1 MDLTP
6 WHQINIA
13 YTGDNPR
20 HREQAA
26 LTHLRQVIPA
36 AEDAGLITSWWF
48 IRKGAW
54 RIRYLTTDTPDSSA
68 LAHQLI
74 SQDVAWTQDIY
85 EPETRAFGGPDAM
98 AAAHTLFHH
107 DSHHLLNYLNQHRS
121 DRREQS
127 LILCTAL
134 MRAAALDLNEQ
145 GDVWAKVLD
154 YRTDDLHEPPAPD
167 VETWQ
172 SFTGDVRRLI
182 EGAARSA
189 GEWHTAFQEAGTT
202 LRLLREQGK
211 LTRGLRAVIAL
222 NIIFHW
228 NRIGLPAMI
237 QARLACAAA
246 EAIFDDAPAL
256 STRWPRTSVTA
267 VPHTTA

>member
-1 MDLTP
+1 MDLP
-6 WHQINIA
+6 SWHQINIA
-13 YTGDNPR
+13 YTGDNC

-26 LTHLRQVIPA
+26 LNHLRQVIPA
-36 AEDAGLITSWWF
+36 AERAGLITSWWF
-48 IRKGAW
+48 IRKGSW
-54 RIRYLTTDTPDSSA
+54 RIRYMTTDNPDSPA

-74 SQDVAWTQDIY
+74 SHNVAWTHDIY
-85 EPETRAFGGPDAM
+85 EPEIRAFGGPDAM
-98 AAAHTLFHH
+98 TAAHTLFHH
-107 DSHHLLNYLNQHRS
+107 DSRHLLDYLDQHRA

-167 VETWQ
+167 AETWE
-172 SFTGDVRRLI
+172 SFTKDVRRLI
-182 EGAARSA
+182 EGTASSP
-189 GEWHTAFQEAGTT
+189 GEWHTAFHEAGTT
-202 LRLLREQGK
+202 LRSLREHGK

-222 NIIFHW
+222 HIIFHW
-228 NRIGLPAMI
+228 NRIGLPATT

-246 EAIFDDAPAL
+246 EAIFDDAPDL
-256 STRWPRTSVTA
+256 STRWLRTSVTA
-267 VPHTTA
+267 VPHTPA